1 MNRTNYHSH
10 STFCDGHA
18 TMEEFVQAAIAM
30 GYTSYGFSSHAPL
43 PYHTRWNMDA
53 ENLEAYF
60 AEANRLKI
68 KYNGIIN
75 LYVGLEIDYLNEQ
88 YNPTTAPFVELPLDF
103 AIGSVHTVLS
113 ADGIPYEVDGSPE
126 RFRVTMTTVFHDD
139 IELVV
144 RQYFKR
150 ELRLLELGGFDIV
163 GHVDKIY
170 QLAQLLRTEITTE
183 FWYNE
188 LVNQCFTK
196 IVEHNYIVEMNT
208 KAYELK
214 GLFFPEARHYPA
226 LHEMGIRIVV
236 NSDAHYPQ
244 RIDSGRYAGLK
255 LLKDSGY
262 THVAQLENGQWT
274 DVEIDLN

>member
-18 TMEEFVQAAIAM
+18 TMEEFVQAAIAQ

-68 KYNGIIN
+68 KYNGIIE
-75 LYVGLEIDYLNEQ
+75 LYTGLEIDYLSEQ
-88 YNPTTAPFVELPLDF
+88 YNPTTLPFIELPLDY
-103 AIGSVHTVLS
+103 AIGSVHTVIS
-113 ADGIPYEVDGSPE
+113 SDGIPYEVDGSPE
-126 RFRVTMTTVFHDD
+126 RFRTTMTTVFHDD

-144 RQYFKR
+144 RQYFER

-170 QLAQLLRTEITTE
+170 QLAMLLRPEITTE
-183 FWYNE
+183 NWYNE

-196 IVEHNYIVEMNT
+196 IAERNYIVEMNT
-208 KAYELK
+208 KAYEQK
-214 GLFFPEARHYPA
+214 GLFFPETRHYPT
-226 LHEMGIRIVV
+226 LREMGIRIVV
-236 NSDAHYPQ
+236 NSDAHYPE
-244 RIDSGRYAGLK
+244 RIDSGRQAGLK
-255 LLKDSGY
+255 LLKDSGF
-262 THVAQLENGQWT
+262 THVCQLQNGHWI
-274 DVEIDLN
+274 DAEIELN